1 MSNNEIEVLESN
13 LPPGDSEKSAAEI
26 RLNAVIRKLLEISQ
40 GSGNDLGGN
49 VLSNRQCLLVEY
61 SDSAVI
67 ETVNDGVE
75 YRFWFRKES
84 KQYYVDAVEVDADGM
99 DVDYLKWHGDEDA
112 ILSRLENCLSGKKVF
127 DGLGQVAWE
136 FAN

>member
-26 RLNAVIRKLLEISQ
+26 RLNAVIRKLLEISE
-40 GSGNDLGGN
+40 GSGNDLGGD
-49 VLSNRQCLLVEY
+49 VLLNRQCLLVEY

-67 ETVNDGVE
+67 ETVNGGVE
-75 YRFWFRKES
+75 YKFWFRKES
-84 KQYYVDAVEVDADGM
+84 KQYYVDAVEVDADVMG
-99 DVDYLKWHGDEDA
+99 VDYLKWCGDEDA
-112 ILSRLENCLSGKKVF
+112 ILSKLENCLSGKNVF
-127 DGLGQVAWE
+127 DGLGQVAWA